1 MEHTISDSSKQ
12 WLQDNFHIW
21 ELHRVGNFKY
31 INNAEA
37 KIFQSIAKEI
47 DSDRY
52 FSIYACDKCIQEL
65 VRFVFESYGES
76 IEIESSE
83 EVGEGTPTSEL
94 KPRKKHKVSI

>member
-12 WLQDNFHIW
+12 WLADNFHIW

-31 INNAEA
+31 INNSEA

-47 DSDRY
+47 DPYRY

-65 VRFVFESYGES
+65 VRFVFESYGKS
-76 IEIESSE
+76 IEIESSK
-83 EVGEGTPTSEL
+83 EVGKGSSTYEP
-94 KPRKKHKVSI
+94 KPRKKPKGGV